1 MGGLADIKAARI
13 RAILDDLATQ
23 RGSLSLEHLRQE
35 SEDGVKAALRDYK
48 GVGPKTIACV
58 LMFCLRR
65 PEFPVDT
72 HVCKGTEFSCL
83 LLHPHSPPPL
93 DTVWQTMHIAPVHG
107 MHAAQTSLLWIMSA
121 R

>member
-1 MGGLADIKAARI
+1 MHGTLAGALEDAIRVGGLADIKAARI

-72 HVCKGTEFSCL
+72 HVRKGTEFSCL
-83 LLHPHSPPPL
+83 LLHPRPPP
-93 DTVWQTMHIAPVHG
+93 PPP
-107 MHAAQTSLLWIMSA
+107 
-121 R
+121 